1 MLQLT
6 LDNLNFLQVPKYCH
20 HLNPFHFR
28 KHSAFSLTMH
38 WSKTFSTTNSSG
50 SASSTLLLFPFCFFP
65 MFCNV
70 VLLEANFYCRLEE
83 LLFIASVLRHHGHP
97 ATPWSSSDH
106 GVFSATQGFSM
117 NHIPGGRDQGTLAR
131 GHSREGDW
139 QCLKY
144 FF

>member
-83 LLFIASVLRHHGHP
+83 LLFIASVLLQIQR
-97 ATPWSSSDH
+97 PWCL
-106 GVFSATQGFSM
+106 FS
-117 NHIPGGRDQGTLAR
+117 HAR
-131 GHSREGDW
+131 LQHEPHSRGQGPGDSSPGP
-139 QCLKY
+139 QPRGGLAMPQILFLKIY
-144 FF
+144 F